1 MRRLARGRVLAAL
14 GLLIALTLV
23 FVARGRAEADA
34 KE

>member
-23 FVARGRAEADA
+23 FVAFNAPSTAMLP
-34 KE
+34 